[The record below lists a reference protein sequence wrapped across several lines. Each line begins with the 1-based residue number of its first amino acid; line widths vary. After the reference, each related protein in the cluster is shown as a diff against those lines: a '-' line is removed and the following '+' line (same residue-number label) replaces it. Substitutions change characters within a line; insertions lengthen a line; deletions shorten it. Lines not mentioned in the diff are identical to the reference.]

1 MNDDLRS
8 PLARRLATLEIPVPS
23 ELVPRVMAARR
34 PAARVGGV
42 RLVSRLSAAVALV
55 ALAFGGASYF
65 APRFGQAL
73 ADAPVLGDATGPLL
87 RSVGL
92 AGLAGRVTTFSGAAV
107 SSGYRV
113 ELIGGYA
120 DAIRTIVLLRVQP
133 ADRSVLLSNATGVTL
148 TDQFG
153 HRLELKGGAADEQT
167 GQEILEF
174 EPISGPAA
182 SLGARLTLQAATLTA
197 FGATRDGLRGDWQL
211 RATIALDESRALT
224 PPAPGR
230 LGTMTVTF
238 TKVTAT
244 ATALEVR
251 LQVQGGGPGA
261 LSRVIPDA
269 VKGHPAFSM
278 QLWAPDG
285 TQAQALTSQVDDAS
299 GLVDTVWA
307 RSAAGVY
314 RLVVTDQGIGTI
326 ERTID
331 IP

>member
-1 MNDDLRS
+1 MNDDRS
-8 PLARRLATLEIPVPS
+8 PLARRLATLEIPVPPM
-23 ELVPRVMAARR
+23 LVPRVMAARR
-34 PAARVGGV
+34 PTVRVGGIR
-42 RLVSRLSAAVALV
+42 RLSRLSAAVALV
-55 ALAFGGASYF
+55 VLTFVAASYF

-73 ADAPVLGDATGPLL
+73 ADAPVLGNATGPLL

-92 AGLAGRVTTFSGAAV
+92 AGLGGRITSFSGAAV

-133 ADRSVLLSNATGVTL
+133 ADRSVLLWNGTGVTL

-153 HRLELKGGAADEQT
+153 RRLELKGGAADAQT
-167 GQEILEF
+167 GEEVLEF

-182 SLGARLTLQAATLTA
+182 SLGARLTLQAATLMA
-197 FGATRDGLRGDWQL
+197 FGATRDGLQGDWVL
-211 RATIALDESRALT
+211 HATIALDESRAL
-224 PPAPGR
+224 PAPGPGR

-238 TKVTAT
+238 TRVTAT
-244 ATALEVR
+244 ATALEVQ
-251 LQVQGGGPGA
+251 LHVQGGGPGA
-261 LSRVIPDA
+261 LSRVVPDA
-269 VKGHPAFSM
+269 LKGHPAFSL

-285 TQAQALTSQVDDAS
+285 TQAQALTSGVDEAS

-314 RLVVTDQGIGTI
+314 RLVVSVEGIGTI

-331 IP
+331 IS

>member
-8 PLARRLATLEIPVPS
+8 PLARRLATLEIPVPP

-42 RLVSRLSAAVALV
+42 RLVPRLSAAVALV
-55 ALAFGGASYF
+55 VLAFGAASYF
-65 APRFGQAL
+65 APRFSQAL
-73 ADAPVLGDATGPLL
+73 ADAPLLGNATGPLL

-92 AGLAGRVTTFSGAAV
+92 AGLDGRITTFSGAAV

-133 ADRSVLLSNATGVTL
+133 ADRSVLLSNGTGVTL

-153 HRLELKGGAADEQT
+153 RRLELKGGVADEQT
-167 GQEILEF
+167 GQEVLEF
-174 EPISGPAA
+174 EPITGPAA

-197 FGATRDGLRGDWQL
+197 FAATRDGLQGDWEL
-211 RATIALDESRALT
+211 HATIALDESRALT
-224 PPAPGR
+224 PPGLGR
-230 LGTMTVTF
+230 LGTMTVMF
-238 TKVTAT
+238 TRVTAT
-244 ATALEVR
+244 ATALEVQ
-251 LQVQGGGPGA
+251 LHVQGGGPGA

-269 VKGHPAFSM
+269 LKGHPAFSM
-278 QLWAPDG
+278 HLWAPDG
-285 TQAQALTSQVDDAS
+285 TPAQALTTRVDDAL
-299 GLVDTVWA
+299 GLVDTVWV

-314 RLVVTDQGIGTI
+314 RLVVSDEGMGTI

-331 IP
+331 IS

>member
-8 PLARRLATLEIPVPS
+8 PLARRLATLEIPVPP

-42 RLVSRLSAAVALV
+42 RLVPRLSAAVALV
-55 ALAFGGASYF
+55 VLAFGAASYF
-65 APRFGQAL
+65 APRFSQAL
-73 ADAPVLGDATGPLL
+73 ADAPLLGNATGPLL

-92 AGLAGRVTTFSGAAV
+92 AGLDGRVTTFSGAAV

-133 ADRSVLLSNATGVTL
+133 ADRSVLLSNGTRVTL

-153 HRLELKGGAADEQT
+153 RRLELKGGVADEQT
-167 GQEILEF
+167 GQEVLEF

-197 FGATRDGLRGDWQL
+197 FAATRDGLQGDWEL
-211 RATIALDESRALT
+211 HATIALDESRALT
-224 PPAPGR
+224 PPGLGR
-230 LGTMTVTF
+230 LGTMTVMF
-238 TKVTAT
+238 TRVTAT
-244 ATALEVR
+244 TTALEVQ
-251 LQVQGGGPGA
+251 LHVQGGGPGA

-269 VKGHPAFSM
+269 LKGHPAFSM
-278 QLWAPDG
+278 HLWAPDG
-285 TQAQALTSQVDDAS
+285 TPAQALTTRVDDAL
-299 GLVDTVWA
+299 GLVDTVWV

-314 RLVVTDQGIGTI
+314 RLVVSDEGMGTI

-331 IP
+331 IS

>member
-8 PLARRLATLEIPVPS
+8 PLARRLATLEIPVPP

-42 RLVSRLSAAVALV
+42 RLVPRLSAAVALV
-55 ALAFGGASYF
+55 VLAFGAASYF
-65 APRFGQAL
+65 APRFSQAL
-73 ADAPVLGDATGPLL
+73 ADAPLLGNATGPLL

-92 AGLAGRVTTFSGAAV
+92 AGLDGRITTFSGAAV

-133 ADRSVLLSNATGVTL
+133 ADRSVLLSNGTGVTL

-153 HRLELKGGAADEQT
+153 RRLELKGGVADEQT
-167 GQEILEF
+167 GQEVLEF
-174 EPISGPAA
+174 EPITGPAA

-197 FGATRDGLRGDWQL
+197 LAATRDGLQGDWEL
-211 RATIALDESRALT
+211 HATIALDESRALT
-224 PPAPGR
+224 PPGLGR
-230 LGTMTVTF
+230 LGTMTVMF
-238 TKVTAT
+238 TRVTAT
-244 ATALEVR
+244 ATALEVQ
-251 LQVQGGGPGA
+251 LHVQGGGPGA

-269 VKGHPAFSM
+269 LKGHPAFSM
-278 QLWAPDG
+278 HLWAPDG
-285 TQAQALTSQVDDAS
+285 TPAQALTTRVDDAL
-299 GLVDTVWA
+299 GLVDTVWV

-314 RLVVTDQGIGTI
+314 RLVVSDEGMGTI

-331 IP
+331 IS

>member
-8 PLARRLATLEIPVPS
+8 PLARRLATLEIPVPP

-42 RLVSRLSAAVALV
+42 RLVPRLSAAVALV
-55 ALAFGGASYF
+55 VLAFGAASYF
-65 APRFGQAL
+65 APRFSQAL
-73 ADAPVLGDATGPLL
+73 ADAPLLGNATGPLL

-92 AGLAGRVTTFSGAAV
+92 AGLDGRVTTFSGAAV

-133 ADRSVLLSNATGVTL
+133 ADRSVLLSNGTRVTL

-153 HRLELKGGAADEQT
+153 RRLELKGGVADEQT
-167 GQEILEF
+167 GQEVLEF
-174 EPISGPAA
+174 EPITGPAA

-197 FGATRDGLRGDWQL
+197 FAATRDGLQGDWEL
-211 RATIALDESRALT
+211 HATIALDESRALT
-224 PPAPGR
+224 PPGLGR
-230 LGTMTVTF
+230 LGTMTVMF
-238 TKVTAT
+238 TRVTAT
-244 ATALEVR
+244 ATALEVQ
-251 LQVQGGGPGA
+251 LHVQGGGPGA

-269 VKGHPAFSM
+269 LKGHPAFSM
-278 QLWAPDG
+278 HLWAPDG
-285 TQAQALTSQVDDAS
+285 TPAQALTTRVDDAL
-299 GLVDTVWA
+299 GLVDTVWV

-314 RLVVTDQGIGTI
+314 RLVVSDEGMGTI

-331 IP
+331 IS

>member
-8 PLARRLATLEIPVPS
+8 PLARRLATLEIPVPP

-34 PAARVGGV
+34 PAARIGGV
-42 RLVSRLSAAVALV
+42 RLVPRLSAAVALV
-55 ALAFGGASYF
+55 VLAFGAASYF
-65 APRFGQAL
+65 APRFSQAL
-73 ADAPVLGDATGPLL
+73 ADAPLLGNATGPLL

-92 AGLAGRVTTFSGAAV
+92 AGLDGRITTFSGAAV

-133 ADRSVLLSNATGVTL
+133 ADRSVLLSNGTGVTL

-153 HRLELKGGAADEQT
+153 RRLELKGGVADEQT
-167 GQEILEF
+167 GQEVLEF
-174 EPISGPAA
+174 EPITGPAA

-197 FGATRDGLRGDWQL
+197 FAATRDGLQGDWEL
-211 RATIALDESRALT
+211 HATIALDESRALT
-224 PPAPGR
+224 PPGLGR
-230 LGTMTVTF
+230 LGTMTVMF
-238 TKVTAT
+238 TRVTAT
-244 ATALEVR
+244 ATALEVQ
-251 LQVQGGGPGA
+251 LHVQGGGPGA

-269 VKGHPAFSM
+269 LKGHPAFSM
-278 QLWAPDG
+278 HLWAPDG
-285 TQAQALTSQVDDAS
+285 TPAQALTTRVDDAL
-299 GLVDTVWA
+299 GLVDTVWV

-314 RLVVTDQGIGTI
+314 RLVVSDEGMGTI

-331 IP
+331 IS